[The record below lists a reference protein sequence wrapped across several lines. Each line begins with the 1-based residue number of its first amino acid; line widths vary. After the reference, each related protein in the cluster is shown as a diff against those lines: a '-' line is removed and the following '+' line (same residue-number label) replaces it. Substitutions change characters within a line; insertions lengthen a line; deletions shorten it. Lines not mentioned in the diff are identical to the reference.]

1 MKVPTVPQ
9 NASIKDC
16 MKEIN
21 SCGLGIAF
29 VVDKNGRLLGVVSD
43 GDIRRAIL
51 SGKSLNSEV
60 SEVMNRDPIR
70 IFKNWSEE
78 KLKKYLRSQKVR
90 ERIPLLKPLIVP
102 VLSEDG
108 KIVDLYPVYRD
119 KKGALESQKV
129 LKKPMKVLVVGGAGY
144 IGSILVRRLL
154 ERGYKV
160 TVLDNLLYGEDGI
173 RELYGRENFKFVK
186 GDVLHIDEVI
196 EAMQDVDAVIHLA
209 AVVGDPSCKLKPKE
223 TIEINYLAAKNLA
236 ESCKYLQIPRF
247 IFASTCSVYGF
258 NEGVC
263 TEETEPNPLSLYAE
277 TKLMSEEGILSL
289 ADDTFFPT
297 VLRFATVY
305 GWSPRMRFD
314 LVVNLLI
321 AKAIFE
327 GEITVYGRGK
337 QYRPFVHVR
346 DVARAIIKVL
356 EAPLEK
362 VGGEIFNVG
371 SDEQNY
377 SIAEMAHIIHENI
390 PDSEIVFVDQKED
403 ERSYRVSFEKIK
415 ETMGFEAKYS
425 IKDAVLEIKREIE
438 KGNVK
443 HYKDKK
449 YSNYKSLEALEYLRS
464 PH

>member
-1 MKVPTVPQ
+1 
-9 NASIKDC
+9 

>member
-1 MKVPTVPQ
+1 LKVPTVPQ